1 MKGKIAD
8 TPTGFSTI
16 QTDET
21 LRETIL
27 HGTPDYGFEFY
38 AENMDM
44 FDFRCVDWHWHVEF
58 EIFLIQSGNVECF
71 IGNEIFSLHKDEAVF
86 INSKI
91 LHKFT
96 SEKSAEVPNIL
107 FSPSF
112 LSEEDSLIYRKFILP
127 VLKSNSDFLIIS
139 PHKNKSHKKIVCLLK
154 KLFLIQTQKD
164 QEELKEIRTKQILL
178 KVWSLIFSCIS
189 LEEKHTA
196 FQNSLQS
203 GTRTQVQLQMMMQF
217 IQENYRENIT
227 LEQIAASVNVSK
239 STALN
244 VFSKVLNDSPV
255 NYLIAYRL
263 KQAAYLLKTTDD
275 KIDFIAQ
282 STGFDSAA
290 YFCRKFK
297 NHFGVT
303 PGMYRKK
310 HLAN

>member
-1 MKGKIAD
+1 MKGKITD

-71 IGNEIFSLHKDEAVF
+71 IGNEIFSLHEDEAVF

-112 LSEEDSLIYRKFILP
+112 LSEEDSLIYRKFIL
-127 VLKSNSDFLIIS
+127 
-139 PHKNKSHKKIVCLLK
+139 
-154 KLFLIQTQKD
+154 
-164 QEELKEIRTKQILL
+164 
-178 KVWSLIFSCIS
+178 IF
-189 LEEKHTA
+189 
-196 FQNSLQS
+196 
-203 GTRTQVQLQMMMQF
+203 
-217 IQENYRENIT
+217 
-227 LEQIAASVNVSK
+227 
-239 STALN
+239 
-244 VFSKVLNDSPV
+244 
-255 NYLIAYRL
+255 
-263 KQAAYLLKTTDD
+263 
-275 KIDFIAQ
+275 
-282 STGFDSAA
+282 
-290 YFCRKFK
+290 
-297 NHFGVT
+297 
-303 PGMYRKK
+303 
-310 HLAN
+310 